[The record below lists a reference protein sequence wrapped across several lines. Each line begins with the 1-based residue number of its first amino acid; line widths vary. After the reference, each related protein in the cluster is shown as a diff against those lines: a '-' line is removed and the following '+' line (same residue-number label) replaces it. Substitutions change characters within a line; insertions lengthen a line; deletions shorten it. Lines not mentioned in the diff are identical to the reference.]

1 MLGRTSPTEF
11 AALPLEAQ
19 LERLKAA
26 LSVEDPRELLRLC
39 ASLRDLAPLGF
50 LSERLWQEGFF
61 ADAAQR
67 EFFAR
72 FLVAQ
77 PEMTVH
83 RLLRA
88 LVGQIAGQAAVQPAG
103 PPSAAGP
110 GRDRSPTHLRD
121 TLLRCLQLAPLAR
134 LTSMCLI
141 DRALKH
147 HFPTE
152 RDQAI
157 EALVARAAELL
168 DRDRIEELSLD
179 ELAQLPGRAV
189 PELRTRAAA
198 RSAETLARFDARRA
212 ELATAAITVLAE
224 IPKAVSQANAEDLLS
239 RRVYTDPGHFLVEL
253 LQNAEDAGARTFRVR
268 FERTRLC
275 IWHDGAPFDTRDLV
289 GVTSIGQTTKRK
301 QQIGFFGVGFK
312 SVYEITDRPQ
322 VFSDVYQFE
331 IADVSLPRPLA
342 ERPRD
347 LGEASDGGTLLV
359 LPLQKPDD
367 RVRSAAALYQK
378 ARAIDPC
385 VLFTLR
391 SISALELELAASA
404 GGPLRHAVRET
415 PLGKDGRAAIRQE
428 PDGWERSYL
437 LQDDEY
443 RYEGGQ
449 REAGRPDS
457 TRLLI
462 GVRMTAP
469 TEPGGVAVPQPL
481 PDDAAT
487 VYSYLPT
494 AERSGLRFFVQGHF
508 DVPVDRERISGES
521 PWNRW
526 IISKVPVQLSRLL
539 LRAAT
544 QGPAVAAGLLDV
556 LPLGREISSPLFRS
570 LPAMLRLALWETP
583 ILPGLDG
590 ETRAPCETLI
600 APPQVAALLG
610 AAPLPR
616 ALLPPRKRSAEEID
630 PGPLATELHLLDPGL
645 PERSLEV
652 ARSLGCELLDGQRL
666 LGLLT
671 VALGELPAGSKPPP
685 SLAPLVGSPERLERL
700 FDLFLSELEA
710 LERRGHSAPARE
722 LLGRL
727 RALPLLLDEEGGL
740 HRVDAQGTLPVV
752 RGPEELRAIYRG
764 LRPLLHP
771 ELDEALG
778 AGERPSGRTTAML
791 NRLSVGVLA
800 LEGLVR
806 DLEALLGRGGPPQR
820 SAPLLAPY
828 RHERTL
834 ELLAA
839 APLPLQRRA
848 GSLPILPGADG
859 GLHPVARGLDDTT
872 GLCRPAEGPYAEAL
886 HAFYAAAPL
895 ARPLPPRTPSAAV
908 ASLLAELGAPQ
919 LGLPLLLADLERDP
933 VRLGAG
939 LVRLRELHRLLEA
952 ATEDLPE
959 RDRRRLE
966 TLPIWPDRRGIGRPL
981 RGKDAVYLPTSDEIA
996 ALVPTAPLLD
1006 AEVCARRHV
1015 RDMRPQPVTA
1025 WLLELIEQLARP
1037 GQPLAV
1043 QPTFLSTL
1051 GGVIGMLRALCSEP
1065 PPIPPPKLPLADV
1078 QQRLHLAS
1086 LGGPGTLH
1094 EADNESRGLV
1104 SGLDIE
1110 RELLHPMLRTS
1121 LPPAWSAL
1129 VPALPLSRLLAALAN
1144 APGPPARH
1152 PLADPAR
1159 RAALYRFLSSHE
1171 PALFSDAAC
1180 REVLQRGRLLPSRG
1194 GQLLSVEEL
1203 VLDPELPD
1211 LGVDWAPHAEVPA
1224 EVLQL
1229 LVRHLGAGQR
1239 PLLDLV
1245 RRHLRP
1251 AYVEAA
1257 RRRDGALAARI
1268 LGYLAA
1274 RLGDWQPEALVALLC
1289 PAGEPLPIEDEAG
1302 SFRALHEVVVPR
1314 PEHAAPLRTLFGP
1327 RCPLPSARYPAEVS
1341 RLLIRLG
1348 ATELP
1353 SLEQLRAV
1361 LRPGVALPGVLP
1373 SGLPSS
1379 EQAQA
1384 LAALLGA
1391 LHEVHGPALV
1401 RELGLS
1407 ELPWLLDGTQRPRR
1421 PPELYRPSPELE
1433 LLIGAAPDLYPSPG
1447 ILGRLP
1453 EALLDELALRGPR
1466 DVQLPSVLRHLD
1478 HCERAQRPVS
1488 FRVYQWLEKR
1498 LVQGQ
1503 LDEKLLSRELSGRR
1517 WICLDEGRFVAHTQ
1531 VLGVVALRYF
1541 GSRRSSWERGA
1552 EECPRLCRLMGI
1564 PLSVTPESVAAF
1576 LAELGPEVRA
1586 RGDLALLAAEPAL
1599 PRMLLACYGLLG
1611 RSGQPISRDLPVI
1624 LCRASVPVDPM
1635 QEHPAEQRLLPASA
1649 PSLLRSDT
1657 PTLERLFQGAGTL
1670 HLVAAGPPEE
1680 RDDIER
1686 FHQGQGIR
1694 RLRDAYTIA
1703 IDGAGGEDRSHAYA
1717 TQLQR
1722 LRGVLRAL
1730 SSVLPRV
1737 RAQRTQLATE
1747 GWTFEARLRPLAES
1761 GGLLAIEPLRVRYR
1775 LDGVGE
1781 ASEEVAA
1788 AYDPARGALLI
1799 DTEVLDDPLSHTSGL
1814 SQGVL
1819 PCVYDGPGEEQLL
1832 DIIEILLPL
1841 YTAARMNDYLDRRHF
1856 PTVGIR
1862 RKALERVTDRL
1873 LEILDYGLDAKLLA
1887 RFPELRGARLGS
1899 WRGAGVLRAFE
1910 ELLPSPSPSPSGDE
1924 RLSEELSVLV
1934 ARHALLAAGVEA
1946 PTSGLV
1952 DALADLLR
1960 AGSLSEVPARVLQSA
1975 QSGTSPLGSEPLEAP
1990 PEPLPRVDTRKREA
2004 EHMQKELAGLGQA
2017 VEREADGPPL
2027 RIGLSGLDEPL
2038 DIEPTSAIGTAL
2050 ANTLDGSGRPLVE
2063 RRPPTAVE
2071 PGTGPERSAVTP
2083 PVPGAPSL
2091 QPPLQPSLQPS
2102 VPPSQPL
2109 PPPPTA
2115 AWPSAGDDEGEAP
2128 GLFSRMARFFGI
2140 GRPPP
2145 PAPTVPTP
2153 GSLLG
2158 GNCMEPAQ
2166 GIEPQL
2172 WATPGALR
2180 AVVRQPVLAQLRYTP
2195 PKLPAP
2201 YLYAVRALGGA
2212 FDAETQRWGSPR
2224 LDGTDFTKGLRPS
2237 GHTVIFEG
2245 QVAPGLSVLPR
2256 PLYSRLRAAPRL
2268 LDGTADQLDLLTLP
2282 DGVQGVRVHGERPL
2296 RLHYEVELL
2305 EVGAVTQFR
2314 GNLSAP
2320 PQLLAPSLPLSKLPD
2335 EVQAFVEERRRLGG
2349 PAWEAALAVQGFV
2362 QWRYAYDLEFRT
2374 RPEVEAQA
2382 ARLRPGRGNHHYQ
2395 LLHAG
2400 ADGTFL
2406 GRGTCFEL
2414 NMLVVE
2420 LLRHLGVPALLAGGW
2435 ALDQGWIDRPDHS
2448 FGLAVVWSSSGPC
2461 LLPVDATKGPQGPRR
2476 LLPGIGEPAPLI
2488 TVDGASAP
2496 AQQAGA
2502 GGGGVAAG
2510 APLVSAPPVPPVPGP
2525 WSADEV
2531 LPGPG
2536 PADAGE
2542 KAGAGRFDEVLAELS
2557 AAEARRYLRDSELSL
2572 RALLLVCRKTGRAVP
2587 DEVTELARQPALPP
2601 TERAARLRA
2610 ALELVLGDTEQAAAL
2625 LLILRCGEQQ
2635 VTVLS
2640 PALEAL
2646 AGLGILQVRAVP
2658 QFQVS
2663 PAPESGSS

>member
-19 LERLKAA
+19 IERIKAA
-26 LSVEDPRELLRLC
+26 LSTEEPRELLSLC

-50 LSERLWQEGFF
+50 LSERLWQDGFF
-61 ADAAQR
+61 ADPAQR

-88 LVGQIAGQAAVQPAG
+88 LVGQLTGQLAGPAG
-103 PPSAAGP
+103 PPSTASLAR
-110 GRDRSPTHLRD
+110 GRAPAHLRD
-121 TLLRCLQLAPLAR
+121 TLLRSLQLAPLSR

-157 EALVARAAELL
+157 EALVARVAELL
-168 DRDRIEELSLD
+168 ESGRTEELSLD

-189 PELRTRAAA
+189 PELRARAAA
-198 RSAETLARFDARRA
+198 RSAETLAGFDARRA
-212 ELATAAITVLAE
+212 ELAAAAITVLAE

-268 FERTRLC
+268 FERARLC
-275 IWHDGAPFDTRDLV
+275 IWHDGAPFDARDLV

-322 VFSDVYQFE
+322 VFSDVYSFE

-342 ERPRD
+342 ARPRD

-359 LPLQKPDD
+359 LPLRQPDD

-391 SISALELELAASA
+391 SISALELDLAASA
-404 GGPLRHAVRET
+404 GGPSRHAVRET
-415 PLGKDGRAAIRQE
+415 PLDRDGRASIHQE

-462 GVRMTAP
+462 GVRVAP
-469 TEPGGVAVPQPL
+469 PAEAGGAAIPQPL

-544 QGPAVAAGLLDV
+544 RGGVAVATGLLDV
-556 LPLGREISSPLFRS
+556 LPLGREISSPLFRT
-570 LPAMLRLALWETP
+570 LPAALRLALWEVP

-600 APPQVAALLG
+600 APTQIAALLG

-616 ALLPPRKRSAEEID
+616 ALLPPRKRSPEEID
-630 PGPLATELHLLDPGL
+630 PGPLAAELHLLDPGL

-652 ARSLGCELLDGQRL
+652 ARSLGCEQLDGQRL

-671 VALGELPAGSKPPP
+671 LALGELPAGARPPP
-685 SLAPLVGSPERLERL
+685 ALAPLVGSPDRIELL

-710 LERRGHSAPARE
+710 LERRGHGGLAKE

-727 RALPLLLDEEGGL
+727 RSLPLLLDEEGGL
-740 HRVDAQGTLPVV
+740 HRADPPGSLPLL

-771 ELDEALG
+771 QLDEALSDP
-778 AGERPSGRTTAML
+778 ERPARRTTATL
-791 NRLSVGVLA
+791 NRLLVGLLSV
-800 LEGLVR
+800 EGLVR
-806 DLEALLGRGGPPQR
+806 DLEALLGRGVPPQR
-820 SAPLLAPY
+820 SASLLAPS
-828 RHERTL
+828 RHDRTL
-834 ELLAA
+834 ALLAA
-839 APLPLQRRA
+839 APPPLQRRA
-848 GSLPILPGADG
+848 CSLPILPAADG
-859 GLHPVARGLDDTT
+859 ALYPAARGLDDAT
-872 GLCRPAEGPYAEAL
+872 GLCRPAEGPYAAAL
-886 HAFYAAAPL
+886 HAFYAGAPL
-895 ARPLPPRTPSAAV
+895 LRPLPARTPSAAV
-908 ASLLAELGAPQ
+908 SSLLAEIGAPQ

-933 VRLGAG
+933 ARLCAG

-952 ATEDLPE
+952 AAEDLPE
-959 RDRRRLE
+959 RSRRRLE

-981 RGKDAVYLPTSDEIA
+981 RGSNAVYLPTSDEIA

-1006 AEVCARRHV
+1006 AEVCGRRHI

-1025 WLLELIEQLARP
+1025 WLLELIEQLARS
-1037 GQPLAV
+1037 GHPLAV
-1043 QPTFLSTL
+1043 QPTFLSTMSSVL
-1051 GGVIGMLRALCSEP
+1051 GILRALCSEP
-1065 PPIPPPKLPLADV
+1065 PPLTPPKLPLVDM
-1078 QQRLHLAS
+1078 QLRLHVMV

-1094 EADNESRGLV
+1094 EADDETRRLAVGLPV
-1104 SGLDIE
+1104 EG
-1110 RELLHPMLRTS
+1110 ELLHLMLRTS
-1121 LPPAWSAL
+1121 LPPAWSVL
-1129 VPALPLSRLLAALAN
+1129 VPALPLSRLLAALAS
-1144 APGPPARH
+1144 APAPPARH
-1152 PLADPAR
+1152 PLADSAR
-1159 RAALYRFLSSHE
+1159 RALFYRFLITHE
-1171 PALFSDAAC
+1171 PVLFSDAAC

-1211 LGVDWAPHAEVPA
+1211 LGVDWAPHAEVPV
-1224 EVLQL
+1224 EILQL

-1239 PLLDLV
+1239 PLPDLA

-1268 LGYLAA
+1268 LGYLAM
-1274 RLGDWQPEALVALLC
+1274 RLGDWKPEPLAALLC
-1289 PAGEPLPIEDEAG
+1289 PAGEPLPVEDEAG

-1314 PEHAAPLRTLFGP
+1314 PEHVAPLRALFGP
-1327 RCPLPSARYPAEVS
+1327 RCPLPSARYPGEVS

-1361 LRPGVALPGVLP
+1361 LRPGVALPGVP
-1373 SGLPSS
+1373 PAGLLSS

-1384 LAALLGA
+1384 LSALLGA
-1391 LHEVHGPALV
+1391 LHEAHGPALV
-1401 RELGLS
+1401 GELGLS

-1433 LLIGAAPDLYPSPG
+1433 LLIGTAPDLYPSPE

-1453 EALLDELALRGPR
+1453 EALLDELALRRVR
-1466 DVQLPSVLRHLD
+1466 DVQLPAVLRHVD

-1498 LVQGQ
+1498 LGEGQ
-1503 LDEKLLSRELSGRR
+1503 LDERLLVRELSGRR
-1517 WICLDEGRFVAHTQ
+1517 WICLDEGRFVSHTQ

-1541 GSRRSSWERGA
+1541 GSRRSAWERGA

-1576 LAELGPEVRA
+1576 LAELAPEVRA
-1586 RGDLALLAAEPAL
+1586 RGDLALLEAEPAL

-1611 RSGQPISRDLPVI
+1611 RSGQLIARDLPVI
-1624 LCRASVPVDPM
+1624 LCRTSLPPDPS
-1635 QEHPAEQRLLPASA
+1635 QERPAEQRLLPASA

-1686 FHQGQGIR
+1686 FHESLGIR

-1703 IDGAGGEDRSHAYA
+1703 IDGAGGADRSPAYA
-1717 TQLQR
+1717 AQLQR
-1722 LRGVLRAL
+1722 LRGVLHAL

-1737 RAQRTQLATE
+1737 RAQRTQLATA
-1747 GWTFEARLRPLAES
+1747 GWAFEARLRPLAES
-1761 GGLLAIEPLRVRYR
+1761 GSLMAIEPLRVRYR

-1781 ASEEVAA
+1781 ASAEVAA
-1788 AYDPARGALLI
+1788 AYDPTRGALLI
-1799 DTEVLDDPLSHTSGL
+1799 DTEVLDDPLAHTSGL

-1819 PCVYDGPGEEQLL
+1819 PCVYDGPGEEQLI

-1856 PTVGIR
+1856 PTVGTR
-1862 RKALERVTDRL
+1862 RRALERVTDRL

-1887 RFPELRGARLGS
+1887 RFPELRTARLGS
-1899 WRGAGVLRAFE
+1899 WRGAGLLHAFD
-1910 ELLPSPSPSPSGDE
+1910 ELLPSCDE
-1924 RLSEELSVLV
+1924 RLSEELAVLV

-1960 AGSLSEVPARVLQSA
+1960 AGSLSEVPARVLQPTP
-1975 QSGTSPLGSEPLEAP
+1975 SGTSGSDPPDAP

-2004 EHMQKELAGLGQA
+2004 EHGRWELADLAQS

-2027 RIGLSGLDEPL
+2027 RIGLSGPDEPL

-2050 ANTLDGSGRPLVE
+2050 ANLVDGSGRPSVE
-2063 RRPPTAVE
+2063 RKPQPAAE
-2071 PGTGPERSAVTP
+2071 PGTGPERSITTEPA
-2083 PVPGAPSL
+2083 PGASPLPSSP
-2091 QPPLQPSLQPS
+2091 QPLQPSLAPQ
-2102 VPPSQPL
+2102 
-2109 PPPPTA
+2109 PTA
-2115 AWPSAGDDEGEAP
+2115 TWPAGDEDGSQ
-2128 GLFSRMARFFGI
+2128 GLLSRMARFLGI

-2145 PAPTVPTP
+2145 PLPTVPAP

-2158 GNCMEPAQ
+2158 GNCMEPAA

-2172 WATPGALR
+2172 WATPGTLR
-2180 AVVRQPVLAQLRYTP
+2180 TLVRQPVLAQLRYTP

-2237 GHTVIFEG
+2237 GHVVIFEG

-2256 PLYSRLRAAPRL
+2256 PLYSSLRAAPRL
-2268 LDGTADQLDLLTLP
+2268 LDGTPDQLDLVTLP
-2282 DGVQGVRVHGERPL
+2282 DGLLGVKVHGGRPL

-2320 PQLLAPSLPLSKLPD
+2320 PQLLTPSLPLAKLPD
-2335 EVQAFVEERRRLGG
+2335 EVQAFVAERRRHGG

-2382 ARLRPGRGNHHYQ
+2382 ARLRPGRGNHHLQ

-2435 ALDQGWIDRPDHS
+2435 ALDLGWIDRPDHS
-2448 FGLAVVWSSSGPC
+2448 FGLAVVFSSSGPC

-2476 LLPGIGEPAPLI
+2476 LLPGVGEPAPLI
-2488 TVDGASAP
+2488 AADGTRSL
-2496 AQQAGA
+2496 AQPAGA
-2502 GGGGVAAG
+2502 GGGVAAG
-2510 APLVSAPPVPPVPGP
+2510 APLISAPPVPPVPGP
-2525 WSADEV
+2525 WSVDEV

-2536 PADAGE
+2536 RTDADGRP
-2542 KAGAGRFDEVLAELS
+2542 GAGRLDEALAELS
-2557 AAEARRYLRDSELSL
+2557 AAEARHYLRDSELSL
-2572 RALLLVCRKTGRAVP
+2572 RALLLVCKKTGRALP
-2587 DEVTELARQPALPP
+2587 DEVSELARQPALLP

-2635 VTVLS
+2635 VTTLS

-2663 PAPESGSS
+2663 PAPEGGSS